1 MNGKKNQS
9 LLNGN
14 IYESLV
20 KVMEKTQ
27 SLEGVEL
34 LIGGKVADQN
44 FAFQNTLLK
53 TDLSTYLKEERL
65 RMEYFGPLALF
76 VECDSQDQYLE
87 VIDRLDGQLTGT
99 IYLEKEDY
107 KTIRPLF
114 NCLKEKVGRLVIN
127 GVPTGVKVSPAM
139 NHGGPYP
146 ATTAVRTTSVGM
158 TAIQRFLR
166 PICYQNVPED
176 LLCNSRK

>member
-1 MNGKKNQS
+1 
-9 LLNGN
+9 
-14 IYESLV
+14 
-20 KVMEKTQ
+20 
-27 SLEGVEL
+27 
-34 LIGGKVADQN
+34 
-44 FAFQNTLLK
+44 
-53 TDLSTYLKEERL
+53 
-65 RMEYFGPLALF
+65 MEYFGPLALF

-87 VIDRLDGQLTGT
+87 VVDQLDGQLTGT

-107 KTIRPLF
+107 KEIKPLF
-114 NCLKEKVGRLVIN
+114 NCLKEKVGRLIIN

-146 ATTAVRTTSVGM
+146 ATTAVRSTSVGM

-176 LLCNSRK
+176 LL